1 VAELSKL
8 SASTQE
14 AMGGWLTQARALV
27 AARAALAN
35 MARQA

>member
-8 SASTQE
+8 SATTQA

-27 AARAALAN
+27 AARAALAE
-35 MARQA
+35 MTRQA